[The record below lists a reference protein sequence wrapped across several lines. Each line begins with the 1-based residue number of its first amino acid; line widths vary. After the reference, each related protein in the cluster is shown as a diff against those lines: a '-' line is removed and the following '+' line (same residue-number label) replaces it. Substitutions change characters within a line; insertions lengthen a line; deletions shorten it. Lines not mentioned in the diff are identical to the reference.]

1 MGLPVARSC
10 DDRCS
15 TPFQGHDLY
24 SADLPLGGGKSV
36 IIGPKKT
43 PELMWAFGR
52 FVDSLGGSYY
62 TAEDVG
68 VSPSDME
75 FVADTTPYVAGLDS
89 GEFASGDP
97 SPVTAKGVFI
107 CLRLGVEHHMGK
119 SDLKNITVA
128 IQGLGHVG

>member
-1 MGLPVARSC
+1 
-10 DDRCS
+10 
-15 TPFQGHDLY
+15 
-24 SADLPLGGGKSV
+24 
-36 IIGPKKT
+36 
-43 PELMWAFGR
+43 MWAFGR

-75 FVADTTPYVAGLDS
+75 FVADTTPYVAGLNS

-107 CLRLGVEHHMGK
+107 CLRLGIEHHMGK